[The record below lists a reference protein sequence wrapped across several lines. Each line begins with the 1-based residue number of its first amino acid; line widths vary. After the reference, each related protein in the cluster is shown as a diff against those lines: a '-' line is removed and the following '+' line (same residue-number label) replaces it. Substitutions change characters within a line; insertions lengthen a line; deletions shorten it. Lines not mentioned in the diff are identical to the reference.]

1 MPRAAHPVGG
11 FILLVALLIG
21 AARAR
26 AEPGEPG
33 EPAAPAAPGGRTD
46 EPEQPRWYG
55 WQIAAVDAPLLALA
69 ATSLDGSGEG
79 AYIGVTGLVVSG
91 PIVHGVHGEGGR
103 AVGSAV
109 LRVAAPALG
118 ALVGAS
124 TGHGE
129 HEPGD
134 GHTSLEGAAVG
145 ALVGYGI
152 ALGVDLLLAR

>member
-1 MPRAAHPVGG
+1 MAAMRLH
-11 FILLVALLIG
+11 LSAAVALALAATLSAPARG
-21 AARAR
+21 ERAARAAQAAQAGR
-26 AEPGEPG
+26 A
-33 EPAAPAAPGGRTD
+33 D

-55 WQIAAVDAPLLALA
+55 WQIAAVDAPLLVLA

-79 AYIGVTGLVVSG
+79 AYIGVAGLLVSG

-152 ALGVDLLLAR
+152 ALGVDLLMAR

>member
-1 MPRAAHPVGG
+1 MRLHVSASVAIALAATLSAP
-11 FILLVALLIG
+11 
-21 AARAR
+21 AR
-26 AEPGEPG
+26 G
-33 EPAAPAAPGGRTD
+33 EPAGRAD
-46 EPEQPRWYG
+46 DPEQPRWYG
-55 WQIAAVDAPLLALA
+55 WQIAAVDAPLLVLA

-79 AYIGVTGLVVSG
+79 AYIGVAGLVVSG

-129 HEPGD
+129 HEPGN

-152 ALGVDLLLAR
+152 ALGVDLLMAR